1 VSSRPAVR
9 RLGRISEISQV
20 AAKHGFGYFF
30 DTHGPGAFRSR
41 RQREIAPEPDEGST
55 RGQRLRQMLDELG
68 PTFVKFG
75 QLLSTR
81 PDVVP
86 PDIVFELKALQDDV
100 TPFSFEEAAQVIR
113 EELGLTVEQL
123 FLEFD
128 ETPIA
133 AASIGQVHRAV
144 LPNGRRVAVKVQRP
158 EAPRQIE
165 ADLELMYQVARL
177 VRERVKALEFIDAV
191 ALVDEFAR
199 TIRQELDYRMEA
211 RNAEQFHRNFVGHPH
226 VRVPRVFW
234 SYSRTR
240 VLTLEF
246 LDGVHLRDLD
256 FSTYTIDER
265 RRLAYLVAEAWMHM
279 IFRHGFFHA
288 DPHPSN
294 IMVLEQ
300 SERIGLVDFGMVGK
314 LTDED
319 MSKLTGLFIDAVNER
334 IEALPRRLAALGVRY
349 PKDREEEFVTEL
361 RDVYYRYYGARL
373 SEIDPIQLIR
383 EAFALIYR
391 MHLQLPTRFVL
402 LDRAIATLGSVG
414 MELYPDFNVFD
425 VAKPYARE
433 LMIERFT
440 PQRVVRRTAGEASNL
455 ARMLKEL
462 PYQVHDT
469 MEQVRDGQIEVGF
482 RHEGLDDLFQHM
494 DRVGNRLVIA
504 IVAGTGVIGSALLGI
519 FGDSGPQILGLHVF
533 SIVGFSISTILGLWL
548 ALGVIR
554 SGRL

>member
-1 VSSRPAVR
+1 VSTRPAVR

-30 DTHGPGAFRSR
+30 DTHRPGPFLSR
-41 RQREIAPEPDEGST
+41 RQHEIAPEPDEGST

-158 EAPRQIE
+158 EAPRQIA
-165 ADLELMYQVARL
+165 ADLELMDQVARL
-177 VRERVKALEFIDAV
+177 VRERVKALEFIDTV

-199 TIRQELDYRMEA
+199 TIRQELDYRLEA

-300 SERIGLVDFGMVGK
+300 SEHIGLVDFGMVGK

-349 PKDREEEFVTEL
+349 PKDMEEEFVTEL

-440 PQRVVRRTAGEASNL
+440 PQRVVRRTAGEASSL
-455 ARMLKEL
+455 ARMLREL

-482 RHEGLDDLFQHM
+482 RHEGLDALFQHM

-504 IVAGTGVIGSALLGI
+504 IIAGTGVIGSALIGI
-519 FGDSGPQILGLHVF
+519 FGDAGPQILGLHVF
-533 SIVGFSISTILGLWL
+533 SIVGFSISTLLGLWL
-548 ALGVIR
+548 AWGVIR